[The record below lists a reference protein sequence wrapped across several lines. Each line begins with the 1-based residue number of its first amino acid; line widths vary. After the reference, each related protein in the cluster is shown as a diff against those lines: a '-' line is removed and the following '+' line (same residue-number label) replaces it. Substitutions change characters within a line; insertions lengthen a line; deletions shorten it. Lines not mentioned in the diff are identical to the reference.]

1 MIAFMLTGF
10 AGACRFIGRGIWWW
24 QEGSR
29 NGDVNLGVIGP
40 RSSAEQPQDLVNDI
54 PLIDTFEGW
63 DNPLKSE
70 LGGRV
75 YTSGNDVYLIRSL
88 TQALFLAMS

>member
-1 MIAFMLTGF
+1 MIALMLTGF
-10 AGACRFIGRGIWWW
+10 TGACRFIGRGIWWW
-24 QEGSR
+24 LEGSR